1 MKKSILIAL
10 LRTRSKSAIGFQ
22 KVLTKYGCIVKTRLG
37 IHDGVG
43 GGCSDTG
50 LIILELV
57 GSSKDTSALAK
68 KLNAIPGVCAKLIDI
83 SLKGK

>member
-1 MKKSILIAL
+1 MKKSILIVL
-10 LRTRSKSAIGFQ
+10 LRTRSKSAVRFQ

-43 GGCSDTG
+43 GSCSDAG

-57 GSSKDTSALAK
+57 GDKKDVKGLTR
-68 KLNAIPGVCAKLIDI
+68 KLNAIQGISAKLVDI
-83 SLKGK
+83 SLKK